1 MSRSEFTRKSPASIS
16 IHWNIARL
24 VSIRVGKIKN
34 KMTTFE
40 ATKSRLNSIKL
51 DFEIN
56 AIMPK
61 IIEIITQS
69 IIGAIAVINILKIVG
84 DGVNSV
90 NSEFD
95 DSQSNENTVV
105 VPDPSTFKGVNKS
118 LTVVGRFMLYAS
130 TDVISCT

>member
-1 MSRSEFTRKSPASIS
+1 M
-16 IHWNIARL
+16 
-24 VSIRVGKIKN
+24 
-34 KMTTFE
+34 
-40 ATKSRLNSIKL
+40 NSIKL

-61 IIEIITQS
+61 IIEMITQS
-69 IIGAIAVINILKIVG
+69 IIGAIAVINILNIVG